1 MSATTRPWV
10 AAARGPAC
18 SRHVAGDAPRAST
31 SGASRPPRSAARVV
45 RGEAPGAAPRGHR
58 RGRREPVRHPRASS
72 GGGGRT
78 DRELLD
84 DEFKSLRAARGVVTA
99 LGVDYGTR
107 RAGIAVSVGG
117 ASPRPVAVVPATPP
131 GELIDAV
138 VRAAV
143 RERADV
149 IVVGLPKPP
158 RDFEAERAEE
168 RRRTLYSALVDVG
181 DLANECFDAS
191 DVAESLGAD
200 EMKRRL
206 AAYSMKIG
214 GRVEERAARL
224 WALVEAG
231 GDLDL
236 VPAGAF
242 VGGEAGKRDA
252 CARARKER
260 VQRRD
265 GFDER
270 TGRRQRAGGS
280 SFGGGFDVAVGS
292 PPNRRTEDDGST
304 NRRGRAPVKMHVLA
318 RRFAENLADAVRDA
332 GLGAKGTRVVMV
344 DESATSAEADLIAST
359 ARGGRGLKDRPRG
372 AHLDDIAAGVL
383 LDRYFAGSHGDAE
396 EIPPA
401 NSSAYY

>member
-31 SGASRPPRSAARVV
+31 SGASRLPRSAARVV
-45 RGEAPGAAPRGHR
+45 RGEAPGAAQRGGR
-58 RGRREPVRHPRASS
+58 RRCREPVRHSRASS
-72 GGGGRT
+72 RGGGRT

-158 RDFEAERAEE
+158 RDFEAERAEA
-168 RRRTLYSALVDVG
+168 RRRTLYSALVDVD
-181 DLANECFDAS
+181 DLVNECFDES

-206 AAYSMKIG
+206 ATYSMKTG
-214 GRVEERAARL
+214 GRLEERAARL

-236 VPAGAF
+236 VRAGAF

-252 CARARKER
+252 CARARATNAR
-260 VQRRD
+260 
-265 GFDER
+265 GDEHGATN
-270 TGRRQRAGGS
+270 TGGRGEGS
-280 SFGGGFDVAVGS
+280 TGGFSVAA
-292 PPNRRTEDDGST
+292 GST
-304 NRRGRAPVKMHVLA
+304 NGRVHDRSNGRGRAPVKMHVLA
-318 RRFAENLADAVRDA
+318 RRFAENLADALRDA
-332 GLGAKGTRVVMV
+332 GLAEGTRVVMV

-401 NSSAYY
+401 NSSVC

>member
-1 MSATTRPWV
+1 
-10 AAARGPAC
+10 
-18 SRHVAGDAPRAST
+18 
-31 SGASRPPRSAARVV
+31 
-45 RGEAPGAAPRGHR
+45 
-58 RGRREPVRHPRASS
+58 
-72 GGGGRT
+72 
-78 DRELLD
+78 
-84 DEFKSLRAARGVVTA
+84 LRAARGVVTA

-117 ASPRPVAVVPATPP
+117 TSPRPVAVVPATPP

-149 IVVGLPKPP
+149 IVVGLPRPP
-158 RDFEAERAEE
+158 RDFEAERAEA
-168 RRRTLYSALVDVG
+168 RRRELYSAIVDVG
-181 DLANECFDAS
+181 DLVDECFDAE

-200 EMKRRL
+200 EMKHRL
-206 AAYSMKIG
+206 ATYSMKTG
-214 GRVEERAARL
+214 GRVDERAARL

-242 VGGEAGKRDA
+242 VGGAAGKRDA
-252 CARARKER
+252 CARARAHRSVVPRGEGDNNVR
-260 VQRRD
+260 GDNVRGDNVRGD
-265 GFDER
+265 
-270 TGRRQRAGGS
+270 
-280 SFGGGFDVAVGS
+280 
-292 PPNRRTEDDGST
+292 NRRRS
-304 NRRGRAPVKMHVLA
+304 NRPVKMHVLA

-332 GLGAKGTRVVMV
+332 GVMSNEGHIRVVMV
-344 DESATSAEADLIAST
+344 DESATSAEAELIAST
-359 ARGGRGLKDRPRG
+359 ARGGRGLKGRPRG

-401 NSSAYY
+401 NSSV

>member
-45 RGEAPGAAPRGHR
+45 RGEAPGAAPRGH
-58 RGRREPVRHPRASS
+58 HPRASS

-200 EMKRRL
+200 EMKHRL

-214 GRVEERAARL
+214 GRGEERAARL

-242 VGGEAGKRDA
+242 VGGEAGKRNA

-265 GFDER
+265 RFDER

-280 SFGGGFDVAVGS
+280 SFGGFNVAVGS

-332 GLGAKGTRVVMV
+332 GVMSNEGHIRVVMV
-344 DESATSAEADLIAST
+344 DESATSAEAELIAST
-359 ARGGRGLKDRPRG
+359 ARGGRGLKGRPRG
-372 AHLDDIAAGVL
+372 AHLDDIAAGLL

-401 NSSAYY
+401 NSSVY

>member
-18 SRHVAGDAPRAST
+18 SRHVAGSAPRAST

-45 RGEAPGAAPRGHR
+45 RGEAPGAAPRGH
-58 RGRREPVRHPRASS
+58 HPRASS

-117 ASPRPVAVVPATPP
+117 TSPKPVAVVPATPP

-158 RDFEAERAEE
+158 RNFEAERAEA
-168 RRRTLYSALVDVG
+168 RRRELYSAVVDVG
-181 DLANECFDAS
+181 DLVDECFDAE

-200 EMKRRL
+200 EIKHRL
-206 AAYSMKIG
+206 ATYSMKTG
-214 GRVEERAARL
+214 GRVDERAARL

-242 VGGEAGKRDA
+242 VGGAAGKRDA
-252 CARARKER
+252 CARARAHRSVVPRGEGDNNVR
-260 VQRRD
+260 GDNVPRGEGVNNVRGDNRR
-265 GFDER
+265 R
-270 TGRRQRAGGS
+270 S
-280 SFGGGFDVAVGS
+280 
-292 PPNRRTEDDGST
+292 NRRT
-304 NRRGRAPVKMHVLA
+304 VKMHVLA

-332 GLGAKGTRVVMV
+332 GVMSNEGHIRVVMV
-344 DESATSAEADLIAST
+344 DESATSAEAELIAST
-359 ARGGRGLKDRPRG
+359 ARGGRGLKGRPRG

-401 NSSAYY
+401 NSSVY

>member
-1 MSATTRPWV
+1 M
-10 AAARGPAC
+10 
-18 SRHVAGDAPRAST
+18 
-31 SGASRPPRSAARVV
+31 
-45 RGEAPGAAPRGHR
+45 
-58 RGRREPVRHPRASS
+58 
-72 GGGGRT
+72 
-78 DRELLD
+78 
-84 DEFKSLRAARGVVTA
+84 RAARGVVTA

-117 ASPRPVAVVPATPP
+117 TSPRPVAVVPATPP

-158 RDFEAERAEE
+158 RDFEAERAEA

-181 DLANECFDAS
+181 DLVDECFDAS

-200 EMKRRL
+200 EMKHRL
-206 AAYSMKIG
+206 AAYSMKTG

-242 VGGEAGKRDA
+242 VGGAAGKRDA
-252 CARARKER
+252 CARARAHRSVVPRGEGDNNVRGDNVR
-260 VQRRD
+260 VPWRLVH
-265 GFDER
+265 
-270 TGRRQRAGGS
+270 QRAG
-280 SFGGGFDVAVGS
+280 D
-292 PPNRRTEDDGST
+292 NRRRS
-304 NRRGRAPVKMHVLA
+304 NRPVKMHVLA

-332 GLGAKGTRVVMV
+332 
-344 DESATSAEADLIAST
+344 E
-359 ARGGRGLKDRPRG
+359 
-372 AHLDDIAAGVL
+372 
-383 LDRYFAGSHGDAE
+383 
-396 EIPPA
+396 
-401 NSSAYY
+401 

>member
-1 MSATTRPWV
+1 M
-10 AAARGPAC
+10 
-18 SRHVAGDAPRAST
+18 
-31 SGASRPPRSAARVV
+31 
-45 RGEAPGAAPRGHR
+45 
-58 RGRREPVRHPRASS
+58 
-72 GGGGRT
+72 
-78 DRELLD
+78 
-84 DEFKSLRAARGVVTA
+84 RAARGVVTA

-158 RDFEAERAEE
+158 RDFEAERAEA
-168 RRRTLYSALVDVG
+168 RRRTLYSALVDVD
-181 DLANECFDAS
+181 DLVNECFDES

-206 AAYSMKIG
+206 ATYSMKTG
-214 GRVEERAARL
+214 GRLEERAARL

-236 VPAGAF
+236 VRAGAF

-252 CARARKER
+252 CARARATNARGDKH
-260 VQRRD
+260 
-265 GFDER
+265 GATN
-270 TGRRQRAGGS
+270 TGGRGEGS
-280 SFGGGFDVAVGS
+280 TGGFSVAA
-292 PPNRRTEDDGST
+292 GST
-304 NRRGRAPVKMHVLA
+304 NGRVHDRSNRRGRAPVKMHVLA
-318 RRFAENLADAVRDA
+318 RRFAENLADALRDA
-332 GLGAKGTRVVMV
+332 GLAQGTRVVMV

-401 NSSAYY
+401 KSSVC

>member
-1 MSATTRPWV
+1 M
-10 AAARGPAC
+10 
-18 SRHVAGDAPRAST
+18 
-31 SGASRPPRSAARVV
+31 
-45 RGEAPGAAPRGHR
+45 
-58 RGRREPVRHPRASS
+58 
-72 GGGGRT
+72 
-78 DRELLD
+78 
-84 DEFKSLRAARGVVTA
+84 RAARGVVTA

-117 ASPRPVAVVPATPP
+117 TSPKPVAVVPATPP

-158 RDFEAERAEE
+158 RNFEAERAEA
-168 RRRTLYSALVDVG
+168 RRRELYSAVVDVG
-181 DLANECFDAS
+181 DLVDECFDAE

-200 EMKRRL
+200 EIKHRL
-206 AAYSMKIG
+206 ATYSMKTG
-214 GRVEERAARL
+214 GRVDERAARL

-242 VGGEAGKRDA
+242 VGGAAGTRDA
-252 CARARKER
+252 CARARAHRSVVPRGEGDNNVR
-260 VQRRD
+260 GDNVPRGEGVNNVRGDNRR
-265 GFDER
+265 R
-270 TGRRQRAGGS
+270 S
-280 SFGGGFDVAVGS
+280 
-292 PPNRRTEDDGST
+292 NRRT
-304 NRRGRAPVKMHVLA
+304 VKMHVLA

-332 GLGAKGTRVVMV
+332 GVMSNEGHIRVVMV
-344 DESATSAEADLIAST
+344 DESATSAEAELIAST
-359 ARGGRGLKDRPRG
+359 ARGGRGLKGRPRG

-401 NSSAYY
+401 NSSVY

>member
-1 MSATTRPWV
+1 M
-10 AAARGPAC
+10 
-18 SRHVAGDAPRAST
+18 
-31 SGASRPPRSAARVV
+31 
-45 RGEAPGAAPRGHR
+45 
-58 RGRREPVRHPRASS
+58 
-72 GGGGRT
+72 
-78 DRELLD
+78 
-84 DEFKSLRAARGVVTA
+84 RAARGVVTA

-242 VGGEAGKRDA
+242 VGGEAGKRNA

-270 TGRRQRAGGS
+270 TGRRQRAG
-280 SFGGGFDVAVGS
+280 VQALA
-292 PPNRRTEDDGST
+292 GST
-304 NRRGRAPVKMHVLA
+304 SRLVHHRTGVQKTTGQRTGGDA
-318 RRFAENLADAVRDA
+318 RRSRCTSSRVDSPRTSRMRFA
-332 GLGAKGTRVVMV
+332 TRVS
-344 DESATSAEADLIAST
+344 EPK
-359 ARGGRGLKDRPRG
+359 GRGW
-372 AHLDDIAAGVL
+372 
-383 LDRYFAGSHGDAE
+383 
-396 EIPPA
+396 
-401 NSSAYY
+401 

>member
-31 SGASRPPRSAARVV
+31 SGASRHPRSAARVV
-45 RGEAPGAAPRGHR
+45 RGEAPGAAQRGGR
-58 RGRREPVRHPRASS
+58 RRCREPVRHSRASS
-72 GGGGRT
+72 RGGGRT

-158 RDFEAERAEE
+158 RDFEAERAEA
-168 RRRTLYSALVDVG
+168 RRRTLYSALVDVD
-181 DLANECFDAS
+181 DLVNECFDES

-206 AAYSMKIG
+206 ATYSMKTG
-214 GRVEERAARL
+214 GRLEERAARL

-236 VPAGAF
+236 VRAGAF

-252 CARARKER
+252 CARARATNARGDKH
-260 VQRRD
+260 
-265 GFDER
+265 GATN
-270 TGRRQRAGGS
+270 TGGRGEGS
-280 SFGGGFDVAVGS
+280 TGGFSVAA
-292 PPNRRTEDDGST
+292 GST
-304 NRRGRAPVKMHVLA
+304 NGRVHDRSNRRGRAPVKMHVLA
-318 RRFAENLADAVRDA
+318 RRFAENLADALRDA
-332 GLGAKGTRVVMV
+332 GLAEGTRVVMV

-401 NSSAYY
+401 NSSVC

>member
-31 SGASRPPRSAARVV
+31 SGASRLPRSAARVV
-45 RGEAPGAAPRGHR
+45 RGEAPGAAQRGGR
-58 RGRREPVRHPRASS
+58 RRCREPVRHSRASS
-72 GGGGRT
+72 RGGGRT

-158 RDFEAERAEE
+158 RDFEAERAEA
-168 RRRTLYSALVDVG
+168 RRRTLYSALVDVD
-181 DLANECFDAS
+181 DLANECFDES
-191 DVAESLGAD
+191 DVAESLGTD

-206 AAYSMKIG
+206 AAHSMKTG
-214 GRVEERAARL
+214 GRLEERAARL

-236 VPAGAF
+236 VRAGAF
-242 VGGEAGKRDA
+242 AGGEAGKRDA
-252 CARARKER
+252 CARARATNANARGDKR
-260 VQRRD
+260 
-265 GFDER
+265 GA
-270 TGRRQRAGGS
+270 TNTGGRREGS
-280 SFGGGFDVAVGS
+280 TGGFSVAA
-292 PPNRRTEDDGST
+292 GST
-304 NRRGRAPVKMHVLA
+304 DGRAHDRSNGRGRAPVKMHVLA
-318 RRFAENLADAVRDA
+318 RRFAENLADALRDA
-332 GLGAKGTRVVMV
+332 GLAEGTRVVMV
-344 DESATSAEADLIAST
+344 DESATSAEADVIAST

-401 NSSAYY
+401 NSSVC